1 MRKKTLHEL
10 DSLSK
15 YRYCSYDSEEKM
27 ENPPAVEE
35 TKDSFLKRGIVNGE
49 LINLRTRPDLDGC
62 IITRVHK
69 GAELEILED
78 WGEMFKVR
86 VIKTGDV
93 GYMFSYYISEV

>member
-1 MRKKTLHEL
+1 MKKKTLHES
-10 DSLSK
+10 DNMSK
-15 YRYCSYDSEEKM
+15 QQYYSYDPEKTESLPAEE
-27 ENPPAVEE
+27 EA
-35 TKDSFLKRGIVNGE
+35 KDDVLKRGVVIGE

-69 GAELEILED
+69 GSELEILED

-86 VIKTGDV
+86 VVKTGDV